1 MKRLLLSC
9 AAAVLMLCSIQ
20 ASAQDRTVSGKVT
33 STEDGSPLPGVNV
46 VIKGTAVGTSTD
58 ADGKYSLA
66 VPANG
71 GSLVFSFLGLE
82 SKEFVI
88 GTQTVVDVSL
98 ALDVQQLNEVVVTA
112 GGLTVQRRELG
123 NQATTFK
130 AQDIT

>member
-1 MKRLLLSC
+1 MMKFLQQKFFVFGLLILISWSS
-9 AAAVLMLCSIQ
+9 L
-20 ASAQDRTVSGKVT
+20 AQDRTVSGKVT

-71 GSLVFSFLGLE
+71 GALVFSFIGLE

-88 GTQTVVDVSL
+88 GTQTVIDVS
-98 ALDVQQLNEVVVTA
+98 
-112 GGLTVQRRELG
+112 
-123 NQATTFK
+123 
-130 AQDIT
+130 